1 MKKTALHIIFYFI
14 LIVFISCQKNERK
27 KSSFREI
34 EKTPKEIT
42 LKEETI
48 SLNSY
53 CFYKLDE
60 KYSAEKDSI
69 LINNWLKEKSKTILA
84 NDSIESI
91 FNQNAGGPNGAE
103 WNPGTDLYISIL
115 SSSKKTNDK
124 PSLRIKGE
132 LYSKSVFEYN
142 DNLIWYLVEYDYWLK
157 EVKEIDSTDIKQM
170 FSSEV
175 LNGIKN
181 KEFYPVAQLNYGEI
195 LKFEISY
202 ENKILTKFFHVTYG
216 E

>member
-1 MKKTALHIIFYFI
+1 MKKTALHIIFHFI
-14 LIVFISCQKNERK
+14 LVVFISCQKNEGK
-27 KSSFREI
+27 KSSRQEI

-42 LKEETI
+42 LKEKTI

-60 KYSAEKDSI
+60 KHSAEKDST
-69 LINNWLKEKSKTILA
+69 LINNWLKEKSEIILA

-103 WNPGTDLYISIL
+103 WNPGTDLYIAIL
-115 SSSKKTNDK
+115 SPSKKITNK
-124 PSLRIKGE
+124 PSLRINGE

-170 FSSEV
+170 YTHEF

-181 KEFYPVAQLNYGEI
+181 KEFSPSADLLYGEI

-202 ENKILTKFFHVTYG
+202 GNKELVKFFYATYG